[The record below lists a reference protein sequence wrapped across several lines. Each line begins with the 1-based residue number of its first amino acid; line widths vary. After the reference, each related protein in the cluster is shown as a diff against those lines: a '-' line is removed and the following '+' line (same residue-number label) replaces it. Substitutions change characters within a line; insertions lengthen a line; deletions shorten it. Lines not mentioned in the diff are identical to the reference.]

1 MKYSVF
7 TNAIKNINLIGKK
20 VIISLSLVLAAG
32 YGFAQ
37 ENGKPVSTL
46 KMYRIEPATAT
57 TTKASGTT
65 MTVEEEI
72 QACKDHIAAL
82 DTKEAWIRSNPEELK
97 MATENG
103 WFEEAAATRAKL
115 EARIKEL
122 ESK

>member
-1 MKYSVF
+1 MKYNVF
-7 TNAIKNINLIGKK
+7 TNALKTINPIRKK
-20 VIISLSLVLAAG
+20 VIVSLGFVLVAG

-37 ENGKPVSTL
+37 ETGKPVSTL
-46 KMYRIEPATAT
+46 KMYRIEPATT
-57 TTKASGTT
+57 TTTANGTV

-72 QACKDHIAAL
+72 QACKDHLAAL

-97 MATENG
+97 LANENG
-103 WFEEAAATRAKL
+103 WFEEAAATRVKL